1 MKNILNIMRLD
12 LTAMRAKRFSLGKAF
27 LIMFVLSLV
36 LGVLFPPLII
46 AFLFA
51 LSLTAVP
58 AFIDIEDKNGGEMTF
73 AVLPVTRKQNV
84 IARYGLITI
93 VQTVTGAVSFIVL
106 KIAQILDISGMFRVT
121 GELNSSLSDVLNLKI
136 NDYGIFALIVCLT
149 LAYGLFYSALQLGGY
164 FKRGKSSTKK
174 STARGVFILVLVYV
188 AVAAVFIIE
197 ASSLNVQILHSALM
211 VLATLFTA
219 LSAPFNGA
227 LLCIF
232 ALGCAY
238 GFVFYKAACSVID
251 YESREL

>member
-27 LIMFVLSLV
+27 LIMFVLSLF

-121 GELNSSLSDVLNLKI
+121 GELNSSLSDVLDLKI

-149 LAYGLFYSALQLGGY
+149 LAYGLFYSALQ
-164 FKRGKSSTKK
+164 FWVR
-174 STARGVFILVLVYV
+174 
-188 AVAAVFIIE
+188 
-197 ASSLNVQILHSALM
+197 
-211 VLATLFTA
+211 
-219 LSAPFNGA
+219 P
-227 LLCIF
+227 
-232 ALGCAY
+232 
-238 GFVFYKAACSVID
+238 
-251 YESREL
+251 